1 MIEVVH
7 LEDSHQDHQGCDEE
21 LAEVGNCKP
30 WHPSIPEYTPR
41 VYKSIYS
48 QCNWLCF
55 QKPLNTSS

>member
-1 MIEVVH
+1 MIEVIH

-48 QCNWLCF
+48 QCN
-55 QKPLNTSS
+55 